1 MVTRKMPQDNVEV
14 SKDLRRLIDDP
25 QSYIA
30 ESREESLRDAR
41 AYVDHRVGE
50 KLAEE
55 RETRVASVARRVLS
69 WIAGDSSSDRRTV

>member
-41 AYVDHRVGE
+41 AYVDDRVAA
-50 KLAEE
+50 KLAAE
-55 RETRVASVARRVLS
+55 RETRASSVARRVLA
-69 WIAGDSSSDRRTV
+69 WLTGDPSDRRTA